1 MFGQYNLSIAVG
13 REWRDLRSRA
23 APRQSASLLGRL
35 DIMIHTAILQV
46 LDKNAANRALQPV
59 VEADHYY
66 VLDIISDAWC
76 AGTHILYCM
85 WAHSTAHAV
94 PMLFLRFIA
103 YSLDVNSGV
112 MGTLVRKYKE

>member
-76 AGTHILYCM
+76 AGTHILYVGSFYCTC
-85 WAHSTAHAV
+85 STYVV
-94 PMLFLRFIA
+94 P
-103 YSLDVNSGV
+103 SLYRVFA
-112 MGTLVRKYKE
+112 